1 MATAK
6 AVQLQP
12 EYPPLVLKT
21 SPDITVITDVSQ
33 LPELVAWL
41 EAHSEFGWDIE
52 TTPLRDFYHRR
63 ARTMQF
69 GNLEKQ
75 FLIDL
80 LAIVGGDA
88 AILRDSQGAYG
99 KHLDARLRK
108 LVDTLRP
115 YLCER
120 KHLKIGVNLGFEYLS
135 HYWLFG
141 LRTQGFYDC
150 MMAEKCIYAGVLPLK
165 RYDLFSMSSMLERYL
180 HRSIDKTLQKSFTLT
195 EPLTDDQ
202 IFYACDDVRYP
213 FILKEAQDY
222 ITSGCRRQG
231 IPKWINAPANVCGD
245 NLQEIV
251 QIENDGIGSFQ
262 DMSVHGDC
270 IDIPRWTKKIEKR
283 KLDFVVSL
291 AELDGEFISYVG
303 KKGGLGYSE
312 QQIVDAE
319 AKWKSIK
326 PPKAVGETIDEE
338 GKKALVYT
346 DADQLIVDERAA
358 WKTNHSDMK
367 KANTARKNKSEKCQG
382 QAFINYNSP
391 AQIKD
396 VLHQVPT
403 LEKLKST
410 DAETLERYEHIPI
423 CHALSTYRKI
433 AKEIGTYGMT
443 WVTEWT
449 NDAPAKDNDEEGWL
463 NPHDHR
469 LHPQYNQYDADTG
482 RSSSSGP
489 NGQNLPHDKETRACF
504 IAGPPDEDIIGLK
517 NSKCCGKRANPL
529 AGTGKF
535 HCSKCGAI
543 ISEEMVEDESYVLL
557 TIDMA
562 GAELRILAE
571 MANEKI
577 WIDAFNAGQDVHCIC
592 CELVDSEQWK
602 ALEVVGC
609 KYFEL
614 DDTGAPLKKKCKCPA
629 HDEKRN
635 DFKPVNFGIA
645 YGLGPRALS
654 AQIKKPEDVCKDIL
668 KLHRAALPILWAYID
683 LSGQVAIDRL
693 KAFDL
698 FGRRELFK
706 APSYEDAAK
715 YVVDHK
721 DDDKPPNL
729 KTALRA
735 LYGMIER
742 AGKNMPIQSC
752 NASILKLAMGSGS
765 DENGKE
771 FLWHILPKYGARMIA
786 MVHDELKIR
795 CLKSN
800 AEEVAILT
808 EDAIMRAGE
817 RHLKKLKMTAEYVIG
832 ETWAKP

>member
-1 MATAK
+1 
-6 AVQLQP
+6 
-12 EYPPLVLKT
+12 
-21 SPDITVITDVSQ
+21 
-33 LPELVAWL
+33 
-41 EAHSEFGWDIE
+41 
-52 TTPLRDFYHRR
+52 
-63 ARTMQF
+63 
-69 GNLEKQ
+69 
-75 FLIDL
+75 
-80 LAIVGGDA
+80 
-88 AILRDSQGAYG
+88 
-99 KHLDARLRK
+99 
-108 LVDTLRP
+108 
-115 YLCER
+115 
-120 KHLKIGVNLGFEYLS
+120 
-135 HYWLFG
+135 
-141 LRTQGFYDC
+141 
-150 MMAEKCIYAGVLPLK
+150 
-165 RYDLFSMSSMLERYL
+165 
-180 HRSIDKTLQKSFTLT
+180 
-195 EPLTDDQ
+195 
-202 IFYACDDVRYP
+202 
-213 FILKEAQDY
+213 
-222 ITSGCRRQG
+222 
-231 IPKWINAPANVCGD
+231 
-245 NLQEIV
+245 
-251 QIENDGIGSFQ
+251 
-262 DMSVHGDC
+262 
-270 IDIPRWTKKIEKR
+270 
-283 KLDFVVSL
+283 
-291 AELDGEFISYVG
+291 
-303 KKGGLGYSE
+303 
-312 QQIVDAE
+312 
-319 AKWKSIK
+319 
-326 PPKAVGETIDEE
+326 
-338 GKKALVYT
+338 
-346 DADQLIVDERAA
+346 
-358 WKTNHSDMK
+358 
-367 KANTARKNKSEKCQG
+367 
-382 QAFINYNSP
+382 
-391 AQIKD
+391 
-396 VLHQVPT
+396 
-403 LEKLKST
+403 
-410 DAETLERYEHIPI
+410 
-423 CHALSTYRKI
+423 
-433 AKEIGTYGMT
+433 
-443 WVTEWT
+443 
-449 NDAPAKDNDEEGWL
+449 
-463 NPHDHR
+463 
-469 LHPQYNQYDADTG
+469 
-482 RSSSSGP
+482 
-489 NGQNLPHDKETRACF
+489 
-504 IAGPPDEDIIGLK
+504 
-517 NSKCCGKRANPL
+517 
-529 AGTGKF
+529 
-535 HCSKCGAI
+535 
-543 ISEEMVEDESYVLL
+543 MVEDESYVLL

-592 CELVDSEQWK
+592 CELVDPEQWK

-771 FLWHILPKYGARMIA
+771 FLWHMLPKYGARLIA